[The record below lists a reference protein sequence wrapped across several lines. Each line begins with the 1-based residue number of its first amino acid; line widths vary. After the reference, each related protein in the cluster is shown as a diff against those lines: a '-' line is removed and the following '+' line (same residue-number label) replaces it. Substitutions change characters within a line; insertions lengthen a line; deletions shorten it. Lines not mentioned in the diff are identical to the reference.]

1 MIMEKLKNKMVLI
14 VDDDD
19 RNTFALSSY
28 LETLDMKVVIAKN
41 GEEAISILQ
50 NSTKPGII
58 LLDMMMPVMDG
69 YETLGV
75 LKQDASLSQIPVIA
89 VTARAMKGDR
99 EKCIEA
105 GAWDYISKPID
116 LNALVDKLTK
126 WII

>member
-1 MIMEKLKNKMVLI
+1 MVLL
-14 VDDDD
+14 VDDDS

-28 LETLDMKVVIAKN
+28 LEVLEMKVTIAEN
-41 GEEAISILQ
+41 GEEAISILL
-50 NSTKPGII
+50 NDEKPDII

-69 YETLGV
+69 YETLSS
-75 LKQDASLSQIPVIA
+75 LKKNDLLKQIPVIA

-105 GAWDYISKPID
+105 GAWDYISKPINLD
-116 LNALVDKLTK
+116 VLADKIIK

>member
-1 MIMEKLKNKMVLI
+1 MEKLKNKVILI

-19 RNTFALSSY
+19 RNTFALKSY
-28 LETLDMKVVIAKN
+28 LETLDMKIAIAEN
-41 GEEAISILQ
+41 GEQAISVLH
-50 NSTKPGII
+50 SDTKPDII

-69 YETLGV
+69 YETLGI
-75 LKQDASLSQIPVIA
+75 LKQDTLFKQITVIA
-89 VTARAMKGDR
+89 VTARTMKGDR

-116 LNALVDKLTK
+116 MKILVDKIAK